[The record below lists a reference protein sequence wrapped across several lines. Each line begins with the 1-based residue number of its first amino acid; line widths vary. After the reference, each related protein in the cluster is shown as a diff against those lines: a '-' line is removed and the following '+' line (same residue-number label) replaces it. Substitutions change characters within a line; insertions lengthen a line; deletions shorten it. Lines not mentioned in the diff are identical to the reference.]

1 MPCARSCVLDWAWR
15 RGGRPKGNVR
25 RSAVPRRSFFHLP
38 FKVCIQVG
46 WADAWGVSMVWT
58 DSLTHC
64 AAASSILAR
73 SRYREIGVDGQ
84 RSVNWVRTRNSPSAG
99 RSRER
104 PASILAPDMIQSS
117 VGQAVQNT
125 TGEAFVRM
133 PRLHFYRSAT
143 PTSQTGARDEWTK
156 QPRANARHSIA
167 EARRTDALATRRSIA
182 RHRGK
187 SPNARSSARF
197 ASNCSI
203 MPLEPPKSDI
213 HSIAS
218 AIGGAFV
225 KNAPLSFMLSSWRGR
240 RRSLRIRAVRLGL
253 DGGLP
258 PLPAFAR
265 RRCVRACRRC
275 AR

>member
-1 MPCARSCVLDWAWR
+1 
-15 RGGRPKGNVR
+15 
-25 RSAVPRRSFFHLP
+25 
-38 FKVCIQVG
+38 
-46 WADAWGVSMVWT
+46 MVWT

-167 EARRTDALATRRSIA
+167 EARRTNALATRRSIA

-218 AIGGAFV
+218 A
-225 KNAPLSFMLSSWRGR
+225 SWRVMEKLGMR
-240 RRSLRIRAVRLGL
+240 RE
-253 DGGLP
+253 P
-258 PLPAFAR
+258 HFAR
-265 RRCVRACRRC
+265 AIFHLSAQTSTRLLASACTLQAAGRI
-275 AR
+275 APVIMV